1 MGKRGPT
8 TLPNLSADV
17 TRMVE
22 DLERET
28 DRGVALLAVA
38 FLDDVLDVMLRAVMV
53 NEPEAV
59 NRLMGTGRALESFGA
74 RTHLA
79 YCMGLLGRD
88 VYHDVNLVREIRND
102 FAHRQPTS
110 FEAEEIRGKC
120 QRLKAA
126 ATVMADAGCT
136 ARERYTATVVMLA
149 NHLIV
154 ATGEL
159 KHAVCAK
166 DFAVNGVLRLK

>member
-1 MGKRGPT
+1 MAKRGTT

-22 DLERET
+22 DFDRET

-53 NEPEAV
+53 DEPEVV
-59 NRLMGTGRALESFGA
+59 NRLMGTGRALESFGS

-79 YCMGLLGRD
+79 YCLGLLGRD
-88 VYHDVNLVREIRND
+88 VYHDVNLIREVRND

-110 FEAEEIRGKC
+110 FDGEEIRGKC

-126 ATVMADAGCT
+126 STVMADAACT
-136 ARERYTATVVMLA
+136 ARERFIATVLMLA

-154 ATGEL
+154 ATGGL
-159 KHAVCAK
+159 KHAACAK